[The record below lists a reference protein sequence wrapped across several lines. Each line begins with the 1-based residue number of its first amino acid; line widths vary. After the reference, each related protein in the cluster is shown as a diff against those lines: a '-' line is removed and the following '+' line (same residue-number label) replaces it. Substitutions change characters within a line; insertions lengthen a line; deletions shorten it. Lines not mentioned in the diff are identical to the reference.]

1 MRDNRNMPRCR
12 SNGLDSTLRFQSET
26 NSIMLPVQLKK
37 PQFCHVFMQ
46 VPVSLILVRFLE
58 KLGVQCIFG
67 IPGSHILPVYDGL
80 YASSI
85 RTVLAKHEQAA
96 AFMAGGHARITGG
109 VGACITTAGP
119 GATNLVTGI
128 ASAYADSLPVIAI
141 TGEAPT
147 HIFGKGGLQESS
159 GEGGSVD
166 QVALFAGITRYHKL
180 VERTDYLASVLN
192 QAAGHLLS
200 GTPGPVVL
208 SFPFNVQKELVEESI
223 LDQVTFTRRGGDPAI
238 PGLYI
243 DQSLALIRAAGRPL
257 LIAGYGC
264 IRTNAQAALHSISK
278 RLNIPVTSSLKA
290 KGAVDERS
298 ALSLGSLGVTSGGH
312 ALHYLEQEADLVL
325 ILGAGFNERTSYVW
339 DKNLLAGK
347 KILQVDN
354 NPQQLQK
361 VFRADLALQADLGA
375 YLRALDSA
383 VREQDVEP
391 KAPVDVA
398 AFIRTAQTDID
409 NAGGRFF
416 NEQFDHVEAF
426 YRWLEQQFPEGLV
439 MFDDNIVF
447 AQNFYRVSSQDRFFP
462 NTGISSLGHAI
473 PAAIGA
479 ASATRKPLFA
489 MIGDGGFHMC
499 GLELM
504 TAVNYGYPLNVVLF
518 NNNTMGLIRKNQHQ
532 HYGDRFIDCDFRNPD
547 YALLAQ
553 SFGIRHARIER
564 EQDLAG
570 LADRL
575 DFRHGINLIEVLIDQ
590 DAYPNYS
597 SRR

>member
-1 MRDNRNMPRCR
+1 MK
-12 SNGLDSTLRFQSET
+12 
-26 NSIMLPVQLKK
+26 I
-37 PQFCHVFMQ
+37 Q
-46 VPVSLILVRFLE
+46 VSQAIVRFLE

-67 IPGSHILPVYDGL
+67 IPGSHILPVYDDL
-80 YASSI
+80 YDSPI
-85 RTVLAKHEQAA
+85 RSVLVKHEQAA
-96 AFMAGGHARITGG
+96 AFMAGGHARITGA

-128 ASAYADSLPVIAI
+128 ASAFTDNLPVIAI

-166 QVALFAGITRYHKL
+166 QVAMFAGITRYHKL
-180 VERTDYLASVLN
+180 IERTDYLGSVLN
-192 QAAGHLLS
+192 QAAKHLLS

-208 SFPFNVQKELVEESI
+208 SIPFNVQKELVDDSI
-223 LDQVTFTRRGGDPAI
+223 LDQIFFARPDSCSAI
-238 PGLYI
+238 PGQYI
-243 DQSLALIRAAGRPL
+243 DQSLALIREAARPL
-257 LIAGYGC
+257 IIAGYGC
-264 IRTNAQAALHSISK
+264 IRANARTSLRSISN

-312 ALHYLEQEADLVL
+312 AMRYLEQEADLVL

-339 DKNLLAGK
+339 DQRLLAGK
-347 KILQVDN
+347 RLIQVDN
-354 NPQQLQK
+354 NAQQLQK
-361 VFRADLALQADLGA
+361 VFQADLAIQADLGV
-375 YLRALDSA
+375 YLSALDAA
-383 VREQDVEP
+383 VEQQDLVP

-398 AFIRTAQTDID
+398 GFKTVAQQEID
-409 NAGGRFF
+409 NAGARIFSR
-416 NEQFDHVEAF
+416 QFDHVRAF

-447 AQNFYRVSSQDRFFP
+447 AQNFYRVSDKDHFYP
-462 NTGISSLGHAI
+462 NTGISSLGHAV

-479 ASATRKPLFA
+479 ACATDQPLFA

-499 GLELM
+499 AMEVM
-504 TAVNYGYPLNVVLF
+504 TAVNYDFPLNVVLF
-518 NNNTMGLIRKNQHQ
+518 NNDTMGLIRKNQHQ
-532 HYGDRFIDCDFRNPD
+532 HYNDRFIDCDFTNPD
-547 YALLAQ
+547 YTKLAD
-553 SFGIRHARIER
+553 SFGIGHVRIEN
-564 EQDLAG
+564 EKDLSG
-570 LADRL
+570 LAETMDLR
-575 DFRHGINLIEVLIDQ
+575 RGINLIEIVIDQ